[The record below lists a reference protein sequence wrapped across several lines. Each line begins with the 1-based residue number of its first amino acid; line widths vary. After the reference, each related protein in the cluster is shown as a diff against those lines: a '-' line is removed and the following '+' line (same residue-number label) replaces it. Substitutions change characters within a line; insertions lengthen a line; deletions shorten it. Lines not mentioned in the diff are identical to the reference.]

1 MNRFFST
8 WILGILTVA
17 LSISCSS
24 KEEIKIEDLGFG
36 EEIETQQ
43 NLVVRLNMDV
53 AYDSLVGNWIDES
66 LIEFTPKVEGK
77 FKWTAPN
84 EITFSPNSKFAP
96 STEYKAVLVDN
107 ILHFAPKGLKLSGD
121 DISFEFHTPFLGISG
136 INGYWTK
143 NDIDKTTNELKIDL
157 QMNYAV
163 SATQLK
169 SLLAIKIDNKV
180 YPHTIYTVAN
190 GDKFSIGIKEINENY
205 DNKKLTI
212 EIGKGLKCLEST
224 YATPEILKHEDV
236 ITSKSNFTIV
246 SCTADYSEEGG
257 YINIVTNQEVA
268 SSSIEKL
275 VKLDPYKSFITEK
288 HESGFYIK
296 GEFSDGDQVTLTI
309 KKELQGLFGGTL
321 KEDFEQEVVFGEQ
334 KPLVKFV
341 SKNGIYL
348 NEKGSKNVAIKILNI
363 SKVNVTVYKIYENN
377 LVTFFRNNSMS
388 YYDDEEYY
396 YDDYYGNS
404 YYGMEDLGDVV
415 LSKVYD
421 TKTLKKINGNTVLN
435 LNLNE
440 INDFKGIYVIR
451 VNSEDDQWIRDSKVI
466 SISDIGI
473 ITKYSKNE
481 LYVFTNSINST
492 EPISGAKVN
501 LISHNNQTVTT
512 LTTDGSGMVKISD
525 IKKVL
530 GNFKLKMITVQNG
543 SDFNYLH
550 LDQTRIDLT
559 DFETGGAYENESG
572 YDAFIYG
579 DREIYR
585 PGETIYLNTIVRDS
599 KYKPLANNPV
609 KLKIYLPNGKELQSI
624 KGTSNDQG
632 ALATSISL
640 SSSAITGTYI
650 AEVYSAN
657 DILLTSKNIS
667 VEEFMPDRIKVNG
680 NLSKEVPVLQDK
692 LVASLQAF
700 NLFGPPASNRNYEME
715 LSLTR
720 KGFYNDKYKD
730 YNFQINAT
738 SFNQFE
744 NDVRQ
749 GVTDKDGKGNQ
760 TYSFDENYVNSGILE
775 GKVFMTVFD
784 ESGRPVHQLQRF
796 ELYTQK
802 TFIGIKNF
810 DYWISNSS
818 PINVSIAALSMKG
831 EPTSCKAR
839 VVLVKKDWHTVL
851 QRVYD
856 NDYHYVSQLKETIM
870 EDKEISITNG
880 KANYV
885 MNPFRDGSYEL
896 RVYNAGASSYVSE
909 GFYTYGWGSSN
920 TSTSYE
926 INSDG
931 KVDIVPDKDQYNV
944 GETAK
949 LMFKTPF
956 SGKLLVTLERN
967 KIFEHHIIEANNRT
981 ASLDIS
987 LTDDYLPNIY
997 VSATLIKPHVNQ
1009 NIPLTVAHGYKALNV
1024 NKPANKIPVEIFIP
1038 EKSRSATKQTIKVK
1052 AGSESNVR
1060 VTIAVVDEGILQIK
1074 NTKTP
1079 DPYGYF
1085 YRFKALQVQSYD
1097 MYSKLLAELSNKN
1110 SKVAGDGYNMSK
1122 RVNPLANKRVK
1133 LMAYWSGELKTNSD
1147 GEVTYTIDI
1156 PKFSGDLRV
1165 MAVAYKDEHFGSA
1178 NKNMKVADPLVV
1190 STSLPRFLSPKDSIT
1205 VPVTVTNTTNTPIQ
1219 ATVKITTSGPVQM
1232 LGNASSTVKIDANS
1246 EQQVYFSAKA
1256 LAQIGNAQFKT
1267 VVEAGKES
1275 TSETVDITV
1284 RPATTIE
1291 KSYGDGFIDAGK
1303 TEKISIGGN
1312 YIPNSTQTK
1321 LVLSTSPI
1329 TGYIKNLDYLIQ
1341 YPYGCIEQTT
1351 SGAFPQL
1358 YVRDLIRNLSQSK
1371 YGYNTPEYNIQEG
1384 IKRIYSM
1391 QTYNGGFAYWPGGYD
1406 DNWWGTAYATHFL
1419 IEAKKAGFEV
1429 EQKVIQNAV
1438 RYLKGKVKEKG
1449 QYSWHY
1455 YDANNALK
1463 NRVIAAQEI
1472 FYSLYVLSLVNEQDV
1487 AVMNFYKTNT
1497 GMLTDDSKYLLAG
1510 TFLRIGDQAS
1520 YRYLLP
1526 SKFGDQRS
1534 INSSGGSFG
1543 SHIRDMAIALEILV
1557 ENDPTNPQIP
1567 TLSKHLANTFK
1578 NANYLNTQETAFTLL
1593 ALGKMVKQNKT
1604 SSLEATVFA
1613 NGKKVGSFTNGVL
1626 TIKENLY
1633 NKDITIQCTGT
1644 GTVYYSWMAEGLDAS
1659 GKMKEEDSYLQIRRS
1674 YYDRKG
1680 NLITNNQFVQN
1691 DLIIV
1696 KLDVKTTDGSNVENV
1711 AITDILPAGFEIE
1724 NPRLNDYSDLT
1735 WIKYKS
1741 EPEYYD
1747 IRDDRIHLFTSVNSN
1762 TRSFYYM
1769 ARAVSVG
1776 DFICGPA
1783 VADAM
1788 YNGEYHSYNGAK
1800 VIRITSR

>member
-8 WILGILTVA
+8 WILGILVVA
-17 LSISCSS
+17 LSVSCSS
-24 KEEIKIEDLGFG
+24 KEVIKIEDLGFG

-43 NLVVRLNMDV
+43 NLVIRLNTDV
-53 AYDSLVGNWIDES
+53 AYDSLVGNWVDEA

-77 FKWTAPN
+77 FKWTAMN
-84 EITFSPNSKFAP
+84 EITFSPNSMFAP
-96 STEYKAVLVDN
+96 STEYKGVLSDN
-107 ILHFAPKGLKLSGD
+107 ILHYAPKGLKISAD
-121 DISFEFHTPFLGISG
+121 DITFEFHTPFLKISST
-136 INGYWTK
+136 NGYWSK
-143 NDIDKTTNELKIDL
+143 NDIDKTTNELKLDL
-157 QMNYAV
+157 QMNYII
-163 SATQLK
+163 SASQLK
-169 SLLAIKIDNKV
+169 NLLSIKIDNKI
-180 YPHTIYTVAN
+180 YPSTIYTVTN
-190 GDKFSIGIKEINENY
+190 GDKFLIGIKEMNENF

-212 EIGKGLKCLEST
+212 EIAKGLKCLESSYT
-224 YATPEILKHEDV
+224 TPEILKYEDV

-246 SCTADYSEEGG
+246 SCNADYSEEGG
-257 YINIVTNQEVA
+257 YINIVTNQEVVSKNIA
-268 SSSIEKL
+268 LLIEL
-275 VKLDPYKSFITEK
+275 NPYKSTVIEK

-296 GEFSDGDQVTLTI
+296 GDFSDGDQVTITI
-309 KKELQGLFGGTL
+309 KKDLQGLFGGTL
-321 KEDFEQEVVFGEQ
+321 KENFEQEILFGQQ

-348 NEKGSKNVAIKILNI
+348 NEKGSKNVAIKILNVP
-363 SKVNVTVYKIYENN
+363 KVKVTVYKIYENN
-377 LVTFFRNNSMS
+377 ILSFFRNNSMS
-388 YYDDEEYY
+388 YYYEEDYY
-396 YDDYYGNS
+396 YDDYYGDN

-421 TKTLKKINGNTVLN
+421 TKTLKKINGNTIIN

-440 INDFKGIYVIR
+440 INNFKGIYVVK
-451 VNSEDDQWIRDSKVI
+451 VNSEEDQWIKDSKII

-473 ITKYSKNE
+473 ITKYSNNE
-481 LYVFTNSINST
+481 LYVFANSINST
-492 EPISGAKVN
+492 EAISGAKVN
-501 LISHNNQTVTT
+501 LISHNNQTVST
-512 LTTDGSGMVKISD
+512 LTTDNAGMVKVND

-530 GNFKLKMITVQNG
+530 GNFKLKMITVVNG

-585 PGETIYLNTIVRDS
+585 PGETMYLNTIVRDN

-609 KLKIYLPNGKELQSI
+609 KLKIYLPNGKEFQSI
-624 KGTSNDQG
+624 KGTANEQG
-632 ALATSISL
+632 AFATSISL
-640 SSSAITGTYI
+640 PTAALTGTYI

-667 VEEFMPDRIKVNG
+667 VEEFMPDRIKVNAS
-680 NLSKEVPVLQDK
+680 LSIEKPVLQDK
-692 LVASLQAF
+692 LTASLQAF

-730 YNFQINAT
+730 YNFQINST

-749 GVTDKDGKGNQ
+749 GMTDKDGKGNQ
-760 TYSFDENYVNSGILE
+760 TYTFDKNYTNSGILE

-802 TFIGIKNF
+802 VFLGIKNF
-810 DYWISNSS
+810 DYWISNNT
-818 PINVSIAALSMKG
+818 PINVSVAALTMKG
-831 EPTSCKAR
+831 EPTSSKAR
-839 VVLVKKDWHTVL
+839 IVLVKKDWHTVL

-856 NDYHYVSQLKETIM
+856 NDYRYVSQVKETVI

-896 RVYNAGASSYVSE
+896 RIYNPGASSYVSKS
-909 GFYTYGWGSSN
+909 FYTYGWGSSN

-967 KIFEHHIIEANNRT
+967 KIYEHHIIEANNRT

-997 VSATLIKPHVNQ
+997 VSATLIKPHINQ

-1052 AGSESNVR
+1052 AGAESNIR

-1133 LMAYWSGELKTNSD
+1133 LMAYWSGELKTNSN

-1190 STSLPRFLSPKDSIT
+1190 STSLPRFLSPKDSIS
-1205 VPVTVTNTTNTPIQ
+1205 VPVTVTNTTNAPIQ
-1219 ATVKITTSGPVQM
+1219 ASVKVIASGAVQM
-1232 LGNASSTVKIDANS
+1232 LGNGSTSIKVDANS

-1256 LAQIGNAQFKT
+1256 LDQIGNAQFKT
-1267 VVEAGKES
+1267 LVEAGKES
-1275 TSETVDITV
+1275 TSETIDITV
-1284 RPATTIE
+1284 RPANTIE
-1291 KSYGDGFIDAGK
+1291 KSYGDGYIDAGK
-1303 TEKISIGGN
+1303 TEKISISGN
-1312 YIPNSTQTK
+1312 YIQSSTQTK
-1321 LVLSTSPI
+1321 LVLSKSPI
-1329 TGYIKNLDYLIQ
+1329 TGYIKNLDYLIR

-1351 SGAFPQL
+1351 SSVFPQL
-1358 YVRDLIRNLSQSK
+1358 YVRDLIRNLNESK
-1371 YGYNTPEYNIQEG
+1371 YGYNTPEFNIQEG
-1384 IKRIYSM
+1384 IKRIYTM
-1391 QTYNGGFAYWPGGYD
+1391 QTYNGGFGYWPGSYD

-1429 EQKVIQNAV
+1429 EQNVIQNAV
-1438 RYLKGKVKEKG
+1438 RYLKSKVKEKG
-1449 QYSWHY
+1449 QYSWSF
-1455 YDANNALK
+1455 YDVNNTLK
-1463 NRVIAAQEI
+1463 SKTIAAREI
-1472 FYSLYVLSLVNEQDV
+1472 FYSLYVLSLVNEQDLS
-1487 AVMNFYKTNT
+1487 VMNYYKTNT
-1497 GMLTDDSKYLLAG
+1497 GMLSDDSKYMLAG

-1520 YRYLLP
+1520 YRYILP
-1526 SKFGDQRS
+1526 AKFGDQRS
-1534 INSSGGSFG
+1534 VNSFGGSF
-1543 SHIRDMAIALEILV
+1543 SSYIRDMAIALDMMV
-1557 ENDPTNPQIP
+1557 ENDPSNPQIP
-1567 TLSKHLANTFK
+1567 TLSKHLANSFK
-1578 NANYLNTQETAFTLL
+1578 TSRYLNTQETAFSLL
-1593 ALGKMVKQNKT
+1593 ALGKMAKQNES
-1604 SSLEATVFA
+1604 SSLEATVIA
-1613 NGKKVGSFTNGVL
+1613 NGKKVGTFSNGTL

-1633 NKDITIQCTGT
+1633 NKDISIQCTGS
-1644 GTVYYSWMAEGLDAS
+1644 GRVYFSWEAEGLDAD

-1680 NLITNNQFVQN
+1680 NMITNNQFTQN
-1691 DLIIV
+1691 DLIV
-1696 KLDVKTTDGSNVENV
+1696 VRLDIKTIDGSSVENV

-1724 NPRLNDYSDLT
+1724 NPRLNDYADLN

-1747 IRDDRIHLFTSVNSN
+1747 IRDDRIHLFTNANGN
-1762 TRSFYYM
+1762 TKSFYYM

-1776 DFICGPA
+1776 NFICGPA
-1783 VADAM
+1783 TADAM